1 MAARP
6 GAENHTRTAQPPEP
20 KEAPPALFILFYA
33 VIVQLS
39 QLEAST

>member
-6 GAENHTRTAQPPEP
+6 GAENHTRTAQPPEL
-20 KEAPPALFILFYA
+20 KEPPALFILFYA